1 MRKEYEIPQ
10 LTIMLFAA
18 NDVATVSDLIDGG
31 YNGGI
36 SDDDAVDWGDIF

>member
-1 MRKEYEIPQ
+1 MKREYEIPR
-10 LTIMLFAA
+10 LTIMLFVA
-18 NDVATVSDLIDGG
+18 NDVATVSNLTDGG